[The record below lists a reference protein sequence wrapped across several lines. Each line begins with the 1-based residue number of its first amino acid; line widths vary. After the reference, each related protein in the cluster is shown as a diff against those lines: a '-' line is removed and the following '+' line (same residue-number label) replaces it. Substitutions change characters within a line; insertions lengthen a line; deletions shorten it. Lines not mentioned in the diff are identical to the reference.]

1 MDAALD
7 PTRTADALLRT
18 MLMVFPGRIAA
29 VSSFG
34 TESAVLLHLLA
45 QIDPAVPVIFLDT
58 GKLFPETLAY
68 RDALIQWLGL
78 TDVRVAHPDPVRLA
92 RTDASGTL
100 WQREPDLCCWN
111 RKVEPLDVAL
121 SGFTAWITGRK
132 RMHGGERSAID
143 MVDAGQDGRIK
154 VNPLA
159 AWSNAD
165 IAGYFAEHD
174 LPRHPLAAQG
184 YRSIGCV
191 PCTRPVAAG
200 EALRAGRWAGRD
212 KTECGI
218 HRSLQSAHSGSHR
231 A

>member
-1 MDAALD
+1 MQHHPDPVQAAD
-7 PTRTADALLRT
+7 SLLRT

-34 TESAVLLHLLA
+34 TESAVLLHLIA
-45 QIDPAVPVIFLDT
+45 RIDPATPVIFLDT
-58 GKLFPETLAY
+58 GKLFPETLHY
-68 RDALIQWLGL
+68 RDSLARHLGL

-92 RTDASGTL
+92 RTDAAGSL
-100 WQREPDLCCWN
+100 WASEPDQCCWQ

-121 SGFTAWITGRK
+121 SGFAAWITGRK
-132 RMHGGERSAID
+132 RMHGGTRSALD

-159 AWSNAD
+159 AWGSED
-165 IAGYFAEHD
+165 IARYFAAHD
-174 LPRHPLAAQG
+174 LPRHPLLAQG
-184 YRSIGCV
+184 YRSVGCA
-191 PCTRPVAAG
+191 PCTRPVGAEDAP
-200 EALRAGRWAGRD
+200 RAGRWAGTD

-218 HRSLQSAHSGSHR
+218 HRSLQTAHAGSQR